1 MKKSFACLVVS
12 MIWLSVGYSQLFFRG
27 GASAFEHEDIRS
39 GLDSMFVLNQ
49 IENPTLQPLQL
60 GYQTSM
66 GYLITL
72 RKERS
77 LFVAPMLGFSQMS
90 TGLLTADS
98 ISIKYTG
105 IQAGVKLFTG
115 PRSWFDVYSPG
126 PVGNRLM
133 LALDMGV
140 AAAEQRIDFQGR
152 SIEKKMRSIAP
163 YCGGELTY
171 RLLVLGKKLVISP
184 YVGAMGYYNQR
195 FQDAAKFLTHEQR
208 FNGFPEQT
216 INWNWQV
223 GFEFCWLFSK
233 KKIPYNI

>member
-1 MKKSFACLVVS
+1 MNKKYVCLFAALLFAYAGS
-12 MIWLSVGYSQLFFRG
+12 AQLFFRG
-27 GASAFEHEDIRS
+27 GVSALEHEDIRS

-77 LFVAPMLGFSQMS
+77 LFVAPLLGVSQMS
-90 TGLLTADS
+90 TRLLTADS
-98 ISIKYTG
+98 ISIQFTG

-133 LALDMGV
+133 LALDIGV

-152 SIEKKMRSIAP
+152 SLEKKMRSIAP
-163 YCGGELTY
+163 YCGGELSY
-171 RLLVLGKKLVISP
+171 RLLVLGKRLVMSP
-184 YVGAMGYYNQR
+184 YVGAVGYYNQR

-208 FNGFPEQT
+208 FNGFPTQT
-216 INWNWQV
+216 LNWNWQV